1 MVQRI
6 IIVVLILSAA
16 AAVIIIPKTN
26 LKNLIKNSE
35 AYQSPTQKTAKK
47 ILYPKPAANY
57 QEAPQTSARSVIV
70 LDGKTGVSLYEK
82 NPHLKHLPASTTKL
96 MTALVA
102 LEKCNPQDVV
112 TVNRVEKEGSQM
124 GLSVGD
130 SLTVE
135 NLLYGLLLPSGNDA
149 AFALAENCASSTDNF
164 IAKMNDKAKELEMNE
179 THFVNPAG
187 FDDDLQ
193 YSTAADLATLA
204 RVATGNPLIAKIVK
218 TKSTVVTD
226 NTGLKT
232 YYLENVDKL
241 LGIVDGI
248 EGVKSGETDGALEI
262 LLTKTTR
269 NGNSIIIALLGSK
282 DRFGETQK
290 LIEWAFSNHIWS
302 N

>member
-1 MVQRI
+1 MIQRI
-6 IIVVLILSAA
+6 IIVILILSAGA
-16 AAVIIIPKTN
+16 AIIILPRTN
-26 LKNLIKNSE
+26 LKNLIQNSE
-35 AYQSPTQKTAKK
+35 AFQLETQKTTKET
-47 ILYPKPAANY
+47 IYPRLALNY

-102 LEKCNPQDVV
+102 LEKCSPQDVI

-124 GLSVGD
+124 GLATGD
-130 SLTVE
+130 KLTVE
-135 NLLYGLLLPSGNDA
+135 NLLWGLLLPSGNDA
-149 AFALAENCASSTDNF
+149 AFALSQNCATTEDDF

-193 YSTAADLATLA
+193 YSTAADLARLA

-241 LGIVDGI
+241 LGIVEGI
-248 EGVKSGETDGALEI
+248 EGIKSGETDGALEI

-269 NGNSIIIALLGSK
+269 NGNSIIISLLGSK
-282 DRFGETQK
+282 DRFRETQK
-290 LIEWAFSNHIWS
+290 LIEWAFANHTWS

>member
-6 IIVVLILSAA
+6 IIVILILSSA
-16 AAVIIIPKTN
+16 AAVIVIPRTN

-35 AYQSPTQKTAKK
+35 AYETPVK
-47 ILYPKPAANY
+47 IATKDTLYPRPSQTY
-57 QEAPQTSARSVIV
+57 QEAPQTTARSLIV

-102 LEKCNPQDVV
+102 LEKCSGQDVI
-112 TVNRVEKEGSQM
+112 TVNRLEKEGSQM
-124 GLSVGD
+124 GLAVGD

-149 AFALAENCASSTDNF
+149 AYALADNCAPSEDVF
-164 IAKMNDKAKELEMNE
+164 IAKMNEKAKELGMNE

-187 FDDDLQ
+187 FDADMQ
-193 YSTAADLATLA
+193 YSTAADLAELA

-241 LGIVDGI
+241 LGIVEGI

-269 NGNSIIIALLGSK
+269 NGNSIIVALLGSK

-290 LIEWAFSNHIWS
+290 LIEWAFSNHVWS

>member
-1 MVQRI
+1 MIQRI
-6 IIVVLILSAA
+6 IIVILIIVSALL
-16 AAVIIIPKTN
+16 VIILPRTN

-35 AYQSPTQKTAKK
+35 AYQSPAPKTAE
-47 ILYPKPAANY
+47 ILYPKPATTY
-57 QEAPQTSARSVIV
+57 QEAPQTTARSVIV
-70 LDGKTGVSLYEK
+70 LDAKTGVSLYEK

-102 LEKCNPQDVV
+102 LEKCSPQDVI

-124 GLSVGD
+124 GLTVGD

-149 AFALAENCASSTDNF
+149 AYALAENCDTSLDSF
-164 IAKMNDKAKELEMNE
+164 IAKMNNKAKELEMNE

-187 FDDDLQ
+187 FDSDLQ
-193 YSTAADLATLA
+193 YSTATDLAKLA

-226 NTGLKT
+226 STGLKT
-232 YYLENVDKL
+232 YFLENVDKL

-269 NGNSIIIALLGSK
+269 NGNSIIVALLGSR
-282 DRFGETQK
+282 DRFKETQN
-290 LIEWAFSNHIWS
+290 LIEWAFSNHVWS